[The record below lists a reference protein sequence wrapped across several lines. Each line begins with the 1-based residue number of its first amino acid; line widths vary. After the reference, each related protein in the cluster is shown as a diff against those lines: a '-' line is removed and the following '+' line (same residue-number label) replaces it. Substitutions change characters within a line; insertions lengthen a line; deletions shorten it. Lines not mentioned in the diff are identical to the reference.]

1 MKICL
6 CLLLSSGICN
16 CFIIFIDLSIIK
28 HNYLKMKK
36 LSFSFIIFLI
46 ISITLVYSCSNEDVE
61 SESSTPTQYTLSI
74 KASEGGTISP
84 DANGIYN
91 EGATITVTA
100 TPDNGYVFD
109 RWEGSDNDN
118 KSNGCWAG
126 PGKCR
131 TSITMNSN
139 RDVQAFFEIN
149 SE

>member
-28 HNYLKMKK
+28 HNYLKMMK

-91 EGATITVTA
+91 RGATITVTA
-100 TPDNGYVFD
+100 APNIGYVFY
-109 RWEGSDNDN
+109 RWEGTDND
-118 KSNGCWAG
+118 KPYGCWAG

-131 TSITMNSN
+131 TAITMNSN
-139 RDVQAFFEIN
+139 RDVQAFFKSN